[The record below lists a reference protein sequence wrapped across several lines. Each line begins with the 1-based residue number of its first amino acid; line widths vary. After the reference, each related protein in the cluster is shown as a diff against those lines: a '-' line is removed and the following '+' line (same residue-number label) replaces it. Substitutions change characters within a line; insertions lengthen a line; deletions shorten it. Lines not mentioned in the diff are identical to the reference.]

1 STLLKIN
8 GRYQANG
15 TGRDWFF
22 LGDYEYRNGRRTPP
36 PSKKPEKPLTRCL
49 GAPAEVRAGNA
60 QATGRKTSQAQRW
73 QKTHLERGASG
84 GAEAHS
90 QTMSLAATAPAGTL
104 SSSASAPVFSS
115 SEAGS
120 SAKLRTSKKVG
131 RKGDGCLAT
140 GTEHWQATSWSH
152 GQIPG
157 WAPKRYELLKAEEEK
172 AIGVPR
178 GKSDYKKRQEGDHT
192 QGVHCAKPHF
202 HSDYMSLGQDPRF
215 TGKRTELGLAVELA
229 DA

>member
-1 STLLKIN
+1 
-8 GRYQANG
+8 
-15 TGRDWFF
+15 
-22 LGDYEYRNGRRTPP
+22 
-36 PSKKPEKPLTRCL
+36 
-49 GAPAEVRAGNA
+49 
-60 QATGRKTSQAQRW
+60 
-73 QKTHLERGASG
+73 
-84 GAEAHS
+84 AHS

-131 RKGDGCLAT
+131 RKGDSCLAT

-215 TGKRTELGLAVELA
+215 TGKRTALGLAVELA
-229 DA
+229 DAGVDKADIKDKVREGDLTRGIRGKEGWFKTTYSDLGEVHEVQNWTEKEHGRAPKYMYS